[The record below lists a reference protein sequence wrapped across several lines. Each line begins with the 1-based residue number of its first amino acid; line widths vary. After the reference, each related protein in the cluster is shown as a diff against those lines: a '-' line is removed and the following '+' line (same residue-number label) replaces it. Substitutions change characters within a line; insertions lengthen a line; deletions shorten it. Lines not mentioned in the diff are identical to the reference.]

1 MNANY
6 TPLTDSQWQ
15 KLEIFF
21 RKTSTRGK
29 KRQVS
34 MRQVVNELLYVVRT
48 GLQWRNLRSNIP
60 WQTVYYYFRSYKH
73 KLNDIL
79 QAIQNE
85 HIQNETTAIDT
96 QTVKI
101 SNFIHE
107 SKGIDGNK
115 KINGRKR
122 LIWVDTNGLL
132 LNCYVGSADT
142 HDGELG
148 LEVLHRMSDKIKE
161 VNADHP
167 FGGIFKESAKLF
179 NINVIVAQ
187 KPETSKGFVP
197 QKGRW
202 QVERSFA
209 WLNHFRRLSKDY
221 EKLPDSS
228 AAFIVLAFLQ
238 MALNRFG

>member
-1 MNANY
+1 MNTNHV
-6 TPLTDSQWQ
+6 PLTDSQWQ
-15 KLEIFF
+15 RLEIFF
-21 RKTSTRGK
+21 SKTSTRGR

-34 MRQVVNELLYVVRT
+34 MRQVVDELLYIVQT
-48 GLQWRNLRSNIP
+48 GVQWRNLRSNIP
-60 WQTVYYYFRSYKH
+60 WQTIYYYFRLYKPI
-73 KLNDIL
+73 LNDIL
-79 QAIQNE
+79 QSIQNE
-85 HIQNETTAIDT
+85 QVNYETTAIDT
-96 QTVKI
+96 QSTRV

-107 SKGIDGNK
+107 YKGIDGNK

-122 LIWVDTNGLL
+122 LIWVDSNGLL

-148 LEVLHRMSDKIKE
+148 LEVLYQMSDKIKE

-167 FGGIFKESAKLF
+167 FGGVFKESAKLF
-179 NINVIVAQ
+179 NIKVIVAQ

-221 EKLPDSS
+221 EKLPESS

-238 MALNRFG
+238 MIINRLR